1 MCLCCTRQHKW
12 STEAADAV
20 VLAPLSPGPHVH
32 AGGCFFVWWIPD
44 VVCYHWTFYLSPVE
58 VLNAWQPLYSDSKM
72 SPTPFCLLSGW
83 KHMSLYLNMAPGPWQ
98 SFSTAW
104 FMITSSRNGDAL
116 WWDGT
121 CVGIVCSLDCAGSCF
136 VFIGK
141 WPELIILNNTGCV
154 GHVWCMFLCEKKKGR
169 DRRGGRE
176 KLEEKKK
183 EMELLAAL
191 FLRSLDSQGNWL
203 KSY

>member
-1 MCLCCTRQHKW
+1 MHQHEW
-12 STEAADAV
+12 LTEAADAV
-20 VLAPLSPGPHVH
+20 VLTPLSLGPHVH

-44 VVCYHWTFYLSPVE
+44 VVCYPWTFYLSPAE
-58 VLNAWQPLYSDSKM
+58 VLNAWQKDVSHTLPPAVRVKAHVVVLEY
-72 SPTPFCLLSGW
+72 GAR
-83 KHMSLYLNMAPGPWQ
+83 SLAV
-98 SFSTAW
+98 FSAAW
-104 FMITSSRNGDAL
+104 FMITSSRNGDIL
-116 WWDGT
+116 WWDRT

-154 GHVWCMFLCEKKKGR
+154 SHVWYMFLCEKKKDR

-183 EMELLAAL
+183 RWSC
-191 FLRSLDSQGNWL
+191 LRLSSCDYWIVWEIG
-203 KSY
+203 